1 MAINSREKGASFERS
16 VAKLFREYGYEAH
29 RTAQHKGNTGDAAD
43 VEGNYYGIHIEA
55 KAYKRI
61 AVYSWIEQAI
71 RDAKAE
77 GKGNK
82 PVVIMKQNYSEPL
95 ALMRF
100 SDWIELYREWESGQ
114 YIENEKDKDIPTQP
128 Q

>member
-1 MAINSREKGASFERS
+1 MAINSRDKGANFERS
-16 VAKLFREYGYEAH
+16 VARMFREYGYEAH

-43 VEGNYYGIHIEA
+43 VEGDYYGIHIEA

-61 AVYSWIEQAI
+61 AVYSWIKQAI

-95 ALMRF
+95 VLMRF
-100 SDWIELYREWESGQ
+100 DDWIELFREWECGR
-114 YIENEKDKDIPTQP
+114 DIDNG
-128 Q
+128 

>member
-1 MAINSREKGASFERS
+1 MPINSRKKGATFERS
-16 VAKLFREYGYEAH
+16 VARMFREHGYEAH

-61 AVYSWIEQAI
+61 AVYNWMAQAI
-71 RDAKAE
+71 RDANAE

-82 PVVIMKQNYSEPL
+82 PVVIMKENYGDPL
-95 ALMRF
+95 VLMRF
-100 SDWIELYREWESGQ
+100 SDWIELYREWETGRPL
-114 YIENEKDKDIPTQP
+114 ETDF
-128 Q
+128 

>member
-1 MAINSREKGASFERS
+1 MSINSREKGAGFERA
-16 VAKLFREYGYEAH
+16 VARMFREHGYEAH

-61 AVYSWIEQAI
+61 AVYNWMAQAI
-71 RDAKAE
+71 RDANAE

-82 PVVIMKQNYSEPL
+82 PVVIMKENYGDPL
-95 ALMRF
+95 VLMRF
-100 SDWIELYREWESGQ
+100 SDWIELYREWEASESFKRGDND
-114 YIENEKDKDIPTQP
+114 ENKT
-128 Q
+128 